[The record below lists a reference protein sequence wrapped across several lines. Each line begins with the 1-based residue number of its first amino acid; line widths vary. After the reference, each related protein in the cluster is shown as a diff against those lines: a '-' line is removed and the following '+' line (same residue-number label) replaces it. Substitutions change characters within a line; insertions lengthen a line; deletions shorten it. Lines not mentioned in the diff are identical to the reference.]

1 MSLCIPIVV
10 LVIIFYSYF
19 KKIDVY
25 QGFLEGASEGIKVV
39 FEIAPAILGMV
50 FAINL
55 FVSSGVLEF
64 LLSPFQGIFKCF
76 NLPNEIISMALLR
89 PVSGNA
95 SLAIMNNIFYQ
106 YGVDSFYGFLAS
118 VLQGCTDTTIYVL
131 ALYFGSV
138 KISKSRYALKVG
150 LFADFW
156 GIMAAFILC
165 NLLF

>member
-64 LLSPFQGIFKCF
+64 LLSPFQGIFKSF
-76 NLPNEIISMALLR
+76 NLPNEIIS
-89 PVSGNA
+89 
-95 SLAIMNNIFYQ
+95 IMNSIFNK

-165 NLLF
+165 NFLF

>member
-1 MSLCIPIVV
+1 
-10 LVIIFYSYF
+10 
-19 KKIDVY
+19 
-25 QGFLEGASEGIKVV
+25 
-39 FEIAPAILGMV
+39 
-50 FAINL
+50 
-55 FVSSGVLEF
+55 
-64 LLSPFQGIFKCF
+64 
-76 NLPNEIISMALLR
+76 MALLR

-165 NLLF
+165 NFLF

>member
-64 LLSPFQGIFKCF
+64 LLSSFQGIFKSF

-95 SLAIMNNIFYQ
+95 SLAIMNNIFNQ

>member
-64 LLSPFQGIFKCF
+64 LLSPFR
-76 NLPNEIISMALLR
+76 E
-89 PVSGNA
+89 
-95 SLAIMNNIFYQ
+95 Y
-106 YGVDSFYGFLAS
+106 
-118 VLQGCTDTTIYVL
+118 
-131 ALYFGSV
+131 
-138 KISKSRYALKVG
+138 LKV
-150 LFADFW
+150 L
-156 GIMAAFILC
+156 IYLMRL
-165 NLLF
+165 